1 MTTPD
6 PNFNTTPNNSNPF
19 AAPGSNPTPPPA
31 SNQPNFNP
39 STPPTPQTP
48 SNQGNFSPGYPGNNT
63 GFGSNMSEPSNP
75 FGPGVGGQPGQPGQP
90 GQMGQPGQPQFPGY
104 MPQTGSSNTLALVSV
119 ILSGLGL
126 LTFITA
132 PIGAILGHV
141 SLSQIKKTGQSG
153 RGLALGGVIA
163 GWVIT
168 VLWVISLVIF
178 TIFIISMLKEVG
190 NMPDLPQDATDQLQ
204 ICNQMLDS
212 GNASLD
218 EYLECLKK
226 AEKLSNI

>member
-1 MTTPD
+1 
-6 PNFNTTPNNSNPF
+6 
-19 AAPGSNPTPPPA
+19 
-31 SNQPNFNP
+31 
-39 STPPTPQTP
+39 
-48 SNQGNFSPGYPGNNT
+48 
-63 GFGSNMSEPSNP
+63 
-75 FGPGVGGQPGQPGQP
+75 
-90 GQMGQPGQPQFPGY
+90 MGQPGQPQFPGY

-141 SLSQIKKTGQSG
+141 SLSQIKKTGQNG

-178 TIFIISMLKEVG
+178 TIFIFSMLKEVG

-204 ICNQMLDS
+204 ICNQMMDS
-212 GNASLD
+212 DSASLD

>member
-168 VLWVISLVIF
+168 MLWVISLVIF

-212 GNASLD
+212 GSASLD

>member
-19 AAPGSNPTPPPA
+19 AAPGSNPTPA

-75 FGPGVGGQPGQPGQP
+75 FGPGVGGQPGQP

-141 SLSQIKKTGQSG
+141 SLSQIKKTGQNG
-153 RGLALGGVIA
+153 RGLALAGAIA

-204 ICNQMLDS
+204 ICNQMLNSD
-212 GNASLD
+212 NASLD

>member
-19 AAPGSNPTPPPA
+19 AQPGSNPTPPPA

-63 GFGSNMSEPSNP
+63 GFGPNMSEPSNP
-75 FGPGVGGQPGQPGQP
+75 FGPGVGGQPGQP

-141 SLSQIKKTGQSG
+141 SRSQIKKTGQSG

-178 TIFIISMLKEVG
+178 TIFMISMLKEIG

-204 ICNQMLDS
+204 TCNQMLNSD
-212 GNASLD
+212 NASLD